1 MTEILKTVAS
11 IKLSSTFLLKSY
23 FMKRPLTM
31 LMGLYFFIVFGT
43 GYVVF
48 ALERR
53 YGTCMMYLDVVWLMA
68 THTDNVDQAINKE
81 FMIDDTALAT
91 KQITSKLDMLEK
103 IVSKKSKR
111 RKRLIKEFE
120 DSKIANKEETSS
132 IGGEKKL
139 TNQKT
144 LSRSSSVQSRKRW
157 RKAKMISKIA
167 FLTKSKTGAV
177 VKKASEVTSKVGSRF
192 VSTITSRMPSR
203 RGSLEKIE
211 LDSKPLSGPQS
222 SRGGLT
228 LVVPGQMNVADTNS
242 TIPLN
247 RKSSMSS
254 RSLSNRHEGSVRIKI
269 PQSCRREKTTS
280 LDAGNI
286 SCLRTSKPLSE
297 KSTSYAEI
305 DDPKNHRR
313 QQQSVK
319 NITIQ
324 VPVIEQKISEDSRE
338 EFSSSAEISPLLSP
352 NNQPSSQNAPS
363 SEILNLMTSIKL
375 QQIELQ
381 KTIKAQ
387 ESKISL
393 SIEKLTHLLQEK
405 DKI

>member
-1 MTEILKTVAS
+1 
-11 IKLSSTFLLKSY
+11 
-23 FMKRPLTM
+23 
-31 LMGLYFFIVFGT
+31 
-43 GYVVF
+43 
-48 ALERR
+48 
-53 YGTCMMYLDVVWLMA
+53 
-68 THTDNVDQAINKE
+68 
-81 FMIDDTALAT
+81 MIDDTALAT

-139 TNQKT
+139 THQKT

-167 FLTKSKTGAV
+167 FLTKSKTGAA

-286 SCLRTSKPLSE
+286 SCLRTAKPLSE
-297 KSTSYAEI
+297 KSSSYAEI

-338 EFSSSAEISPLLSP
+338 EFSSSAEVSPLLSP

-393 SIEKLTHLLQEK
+393 SIEKLTHLLEKK

>member
-1 MTEILKTVAS
+1 
-11 IKLSSTFLLKSY
+11 
-23 FMKRPLTM
+23 
-31 LMGLYFFIVFGT
+31 
-43 GYVVF
+43 
-48 ALERR
+48 
-53 YGTCMMYLDVVWLMA
+53 
-68 THTDNVDQAINKE
+68 
-81 FMIDDTALAT
+81 MIDDTALAT

-111 RKRLIKEFE
+111 RKRLIKEFG

-139 TNQKT
+139 THQKT

-286 SCLRTSKPLSE
+286 SCLRTAKPLSE
-297 KSTSYAEI
+297 KSSSYAEI

-313 QQQSVK
+313 QELSVK

-338 EFSSSAEISPLLSP
+338 EFSRYHSLEIQLNSVFSSAEVSPLLSP
-352 NNQPSSQNAPS
+352 NNQPSSHNAPS